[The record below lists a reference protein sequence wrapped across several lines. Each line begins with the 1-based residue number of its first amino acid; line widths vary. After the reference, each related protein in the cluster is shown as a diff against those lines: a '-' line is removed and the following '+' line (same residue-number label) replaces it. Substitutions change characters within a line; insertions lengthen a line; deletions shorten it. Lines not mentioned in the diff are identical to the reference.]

1 MGKKEKKGE
10 KKKKDGG
17 DSDRA
22 ALEKE
27 KNLYLT
33 QIEFLTEQSER
44 WGALT
49 RSSLFVNSLTRYDV
63 TLLYAYDMHGLL
75 FSNVSE
81 LPTNK
86 FVVALPD
93 V

>member
-1 MGKKEKKGE
+1 MPKKEKKGGE

-33 QIEFLTEQSER
+33 QIQFLTEQSER
-44 WGALT
+44 
-49 RSSLFVNSLTRYDV
+49 
-63 TLLYAYDMHGLL
+63 
-75 FSNVSE
+75 
-81 LPTNK
+81 
-86 FVVALPD
+86 
-93 V
+93 